1 MNNIVAKITEEEIF
15 VQIKVKEAIFIE
27 DKPETALFKLK
38 NFSELLEVERLAY
51 SEHLSELFEIIGE
64 EAFKNI
70 S

>member
-1 MNNIVAKITEEEIF
+1 
-15 VQIKVKEAIFIE
+15 VKEAIFIE